1 MELDTTNFKVE
12 QLLKEV
18 DVDYS
23 LIKKSLGDA
32 LSAIEETVASIPEKK
47 VDASLAPKFVG
58 DLGVPVD
65 KVEFTFKKPETYQIV
80 GSYAIEAVA
89 KPVTNVDVLV
99 RMPKSCFREKDF
111 LDHRYHAK
119 RCLYLSVIAMHL
131 KSCRVVRELQWSTFQ
146 NEARKPI
153 LVVHLVRWLDMGGF
167 GSCASS
173 LYLLIV
179 IKIILSSFTW
189 FYWIFYG
196 ITPFKLAGLDLG
208 AASGFLVRIIPCT
221 TNVFAIS
228 KLGLSRNN
236 IRSANQDSQ
245 ASPNYNSSILEDMF
259 LERNADFVKD
269 IFLGWKDLSQAL
281 LLLKIWVRNR
291 SSIYTHDCLNGFLL
305 SVILAY
311 LTTDLGGARVKQGMK
326 PIQIFRVTLDFLA
339 TSKLLDKVLF
349 LHSASQHNIS
359 EELRDEAR
367 WTLNCLDKQNNA
379 GFEEVFV
386 VRVDFAAK
394 FDYCIRIY
402 LKDDDDDTKAS
413 TPCLDKELWR
423 ISEGNVYSLLVE
435 GLSDRAKFVRVV
447 WRNVPPEW
455 SLEDGLKGLG
465 DGPLIVGIAIASS
478 EKGFRLKDIGPNPE
492 NKEEAMN
499 LRVPSGTHYGYGY
512 LPILT
517 VWEFREWENH
527 LIIKAIAEHIVSSHL
542 AIPKERIVVVCDQ
555 LDFCLLNGSRDTI
568 SYSGDIGKAFDV
580 LSKRLRSLEDLP
592 LRISSVQLLD
602 SASRR
607 ASVFPPE
614 PHPLAHEKDVRLGS
628 RSAIPTCVQPMEV
641 MIQLEGSGNWP
652 LDSIA
657 LEKTKTAFLLKI
669 GESLQKHWRMMC
681 IATKDEVNVLLS
693 GYAFHLRLSHERD
706 RSLLKT
712 QGMGTLIHNTTPVDN
727 DLLLQSCHSS
737 MLNGLQGRYP
747 MYGPVVRLAKRWV
760 ASHLFSNVL
769 KEEAVELLVA
779 YLFLKPFP
787 FYAPFSRVAGFLR
800 FLRLLSEY
808 DWAHTPLIIDVNGDL
823 TLQDE
828 AEINE
833 NFSQI
838 RRSNEANG
846 DNELS
851 ALFLAT
857 KYDKK
862 SEAWTKLSPST
873 TVLKRIVA
881 YARSADSFVTEMIL
895 QGESG
900 HKKWESLFRTPL
912 KNYDAVILLHE
923 DKLAHPERLLF
934 SSDLNLG
941 MRPLVHGNGSK
952 AFAPYIPL
960 KDLIS
965 NSQEAKKK
973 LMVNFDP
980 AKCLVEDIKQE
991 FPGIF
996 GLWYDA
1002 LGGDAIGLTWE
1013 NPSKR
1018 RKTEGNGAS
1027 TAQGPM
1033 ELLKRVGDAGKG
1045 LVKSIHLLRHPRN
1058 H

>member
-18 DVDYS
+18 EVDYS

-32 LSAIEETVASIPEKK
+32 LSAIEETVASIPEQK

-65 KVEFTFKKPETYQIV
+65 KVEFIFKKPETYQIV

-131 KSCRVVRELQWSTFQ
+131 KSCRIVRELQWSTFQ

-153 LVVHLVRWLDMGGF
+153 LVVHL
-167 GSCASS
+167 
-173 LYLLIV
+173 
-179 IKIILSSFTW
+179 
-189 FYWIFYG
+189 
-196 ITPFKLAGLDLG
+196 GLDLG

-221 TNVFAIS
+221 ANVFAIS

-259 LERNADFVKD
+259 LERTADFVKD

-311 LTTDLGGARVKQGMK
+311 LTTDLGGARVRQSMK

-359 EELRDEAR
+359 EEEQRKYMQVFSFSLCDPFGFNLAFRMTRSALLELRDEAR
-367 WTLNCLDKQNNA
+367 WTLNCMDKQNDA

-402 LKDDDDDTKAS
+402 LKDDDDTKAS
-413 TPCLDKELWR
+413 KPCLDKELWR

-435 GLSDRAKFVRVV
+435 GLSDRAKFVRAV

-465 DGPLIVGIAIASS
+465 DGPLIVGIVIASS

-492 NKEEAMN
+492 NKEEVIKYKKFWGSKVETRRF
-499 LRVPSGTHYGYGY
+499 LDGT
-512 LPILT
+512 IAESV

-527 LIIKAIAEHIVSSHL
+527 LIIKAIAEHILSSHL

-693 GYAFHLRLSHERD
+693 GYAFHLRLLHERD
-706 RSLLKT
+706 RSLLKK

-727 DLLLQSCHSS
+727 DLFLQSCHSS

-747 MYGPVVRLAKRWV
+747 IYGPVVRLAKRWV

-828 AEINE
+828 AEINSRKISVRSE
-833 NFSQI
+833 NLMKRMLIMNYQHCSWPQSMI
-838 RRSNEANG
+838 RS
-846 DNELS
+846 L
-851 ALFLAT
+851 
-857 KYDKK
+857 
-862 SEAWTKLSPST
+862 KLGQS
-873 TVLKRIVA
+873 
-881 YARSADSFVTEMIL
+881 Y
-895 QGESG
+895 
-900 HKKWESLFRTPL
+900 
-912 KNYDAVILLHE
+912 
-923 DKLAHPERLLF
+923 
-934 SSDLNLG
+934 
-941 MRPLVHGNGSK
+941 PLVQQ
-952 AFAPYIPL
+952 Y
-960 KDLIS
+960 
-965 NSQEAKKK
+965 
-973 LMVNFDP
+973 V
-980 AKCLVEDIKQE
+980 V
-991 FPGIF
+991 
-996 GLWYDA
+996 
-1002 LGGDAIGLTWE
+1002 LTFLF
-1013 NPSKR
+1013 
-1018 RKTEGNGAS
+1018 T
-1027 TAQGPM
+1027 
-1033 ELLKRVGDAGKG
+1033 
-1045 LVKSIHLLRHPRN
+1045 
-1058 H
+1058 